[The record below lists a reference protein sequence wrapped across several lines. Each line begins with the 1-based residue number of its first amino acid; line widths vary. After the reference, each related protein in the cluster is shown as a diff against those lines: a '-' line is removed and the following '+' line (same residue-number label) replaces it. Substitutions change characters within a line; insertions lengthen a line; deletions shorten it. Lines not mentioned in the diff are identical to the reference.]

1 MRFYNVCGMHER
13 DFAADGRCYA
23 CRVCGCDNTP
33 DILVPD
39 RVYEYAM
46 EHALLTSTEFFPKFV
61 RNDIVVA
68 LRDKKHYRK
77 TPKYF
82 RDFLAYDGESFA
94 SLADFPI
101 GVMFVV
107 SRDSDNGE
115 FQMGDIVWRSNPE
128 KFGGADGINF
138 KQIAVCLETDD
149 CDAALKGAQFERVP
163 FEPVPER

>member
-1 MRFYNVCGMHER
+1 MSFYNVCGVHER
-13 DFAADGRCYA
+13 DFATDGRCYA
-23 CRVCGCDNTP
+23 CCASGCDNTP
-33 DILVPD
+33 DVLVPD
-39 RVYEYAM
+39 RVYEYAAK
-46 EHALLTSTEFFPKFV
+46 HGLLRGSKFA

-101 GVMFVV
+101 GVMFAV

-138 KQIAVCLETDD
+138 KQIAVCLEAEY
-149 CDAALKGAQFERVP
+149 CDAALKGAQFERLP
-163 FEPVPER
+163 FESIPER